1 MKQIIEN
8 PNYTAQLKNYTMWGD
23 LVEGGDRVE
32 QNQTY
37 LPQHAYESN
46 PQYEIRLQLATYKNQ
61 AKPIVTVFTSSIL
74 RKPPV
79 RNLPESLKQY
89 EDDVD
94 SLGTS
99 AASFFR
105 ECAEGSAGVGVEFV
119 VVDSAKVPE
128 GENPINDY
136 EKRSLGIRPYMAKKS
151 ARDVP
156 AWGYD
161 DDGLA
166 FVVVKEF
173 SMKDTGPFEEPEEIK
188 QYRIWYRNMWE
199 LWTDTD
205 KTGIALDSAGEH
217 PCGEVPVKPLYFRKK
232 GELVGESCIKDVASL
247 LKRAYMMENALDKS
261 LFDTAFPQQYF
272 FGFSGESIDGY
283 IKASSNGLV
292 NEQHD
297 AKTGFVEPSGK
308 SFDALDSKVKRDEI
322 SIREIA
328 LRMVRPD
335 SKVGESAESK
345 KIDRQQLNSQ
355 LAVFSQNCEDVET
368 WAWEMMLKWD
378 NASGDVEIEYNRDFD
393 VDEISGEL
401 LDAFSKMRENG
412 DLSRQTY
419 WDILKKQEVPF
430 PEDFDYKEELK
441 RIVNEKG
448 NTNNE

>member
-8 PNYTAQLKNYTMWGD
+8 KNYTAQLPNYTMWGD

-32 QNQTY
+32 KNQTY
-37 LPQHAYESN
+37 LPQHAYESDA
-46 PQYEIRLQLATYKNQ
+46 QYDIRLQLATYKNQ

-79 RNLPESLKQY
+79 RNLPESLKIY
-89 EDDVD
+89 ADDVD

-119 VVDSAKVPE
+119 VVDSTKVPD
-128 GENPINDY
+128 GEESTTKDDS
-136 EKRSLGIRPYMAKKS
+136 KKLGIRPYMAKKP
-151 ARDVP
+151 AKDVP
-156 AWGYD
+156 AWGFD
-161 DDGLA
+161 DDGLS

-173 SMKDTGPFEEPEEIK
+173 SIKDTGPFEEPEKIK
-188 QYRIWYRNMWE
+188 QYRVWTRTGWE
-199 LWTDTD
+199 LWKED
-205 KTGIALDSAGEH
+205 KDAGLIPIGAGEH

-232 GELVGESCIKDVASL
+232 SELVGESCIKDVASL

-272 FGFSGESIDGY
+272 FGFGDDISEY
-283 IKASSNGLV
+283 IKASSNGLQ
-292 NEQHD
+292 ND
-297 AKTGFVEPSGK
+297 DPNAKSGFIEPSGK
-308 SFDALDSKVKRDEI
+308 SFDALDTKVKRDEI

-335 SKVGESAESK
+335 SKIGESAESK

-401 LDAFSKMRENG
+401 LDAFSKMRTDGN
-412 DLSRQTY
+412 LSLQTY

-430 PEDFDYKEELK
+430 PDDFDPAEELK
-441 RIVNEKG
+441 RIANEG
-448 NTNNE
+448 STAE